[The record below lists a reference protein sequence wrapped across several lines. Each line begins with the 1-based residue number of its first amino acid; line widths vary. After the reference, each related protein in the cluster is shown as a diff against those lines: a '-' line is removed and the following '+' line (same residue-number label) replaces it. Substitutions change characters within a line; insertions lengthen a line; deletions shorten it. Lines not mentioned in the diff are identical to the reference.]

1 MRTWEKNKTRLGP
14 CLASHQRWRSFII
27 LFFFLGV
34 ALPFSLCFFF
44 GSVSRDPCLP
54 SSYSSEARQPEIPAL
69 SGAGTKTLPYSLPR
83 KNLPTSAMRMYPDR
97 PPISGCI
104 ANDVICVCS
113 SEAVL
118 DFQVCG
124 SPFRSHSTDS
134 LMATQPRSPPQK
146 AGEPG
151 NMQTKIDGP
160 DKSPSR
166 GCENHNSKDL
176 HWDGMGFRVR
186 AVMQCLLV

>member
-1 MRTWEKNKTRLGP
+1 LFSKPSKMEKFHHP
-14 CLASHQRWRSFII
+14 
-27 LFFFLGV
+27 LFFSAWLFPFRCASFS
-34 ALPFSLCFFF
+34 AL
-44 GSVSRDPCLP
+44 SRVTLVCLRH
-54 SSYSSEARQPEIPAL
+54 SEARQPEIPAL

-113 SEAVL
+113 SEACLISKFV
-118 DFQVCG
+118 VPP
-124 SPFRSHSTDS
+124 SAVTHTTDS
-134 LMATQPRSPPQK
+134 LMATQPRSPPPPK